1 MRQVVCGET
10 LRCTAI
16 KQEKGS
22 LLSETADI
30 ASSWQLRELLT
41 ANVSHTTMSKTK
53 MVFSAVACAAVVGVA
68 LAQVQASS
76 TVYLIDVD
84 PARYAGPVGQRV
96 MLRLGDQPRNV
107 TIGTQDEI
115 CVQLQRVEG
124 TEVISAR
131 VRALRPEPKTAAEIP
146 LVGPNIAPGT
156 YRSTPWGLLLRA
168 MPGNPDAQALVK
180 VFGTDNAPVCTL

>member
-1 MRQVVCGET
+1 MGK
-10 LRCTAI
+10 I
-16 KQEKGS
+16 
-22 LLSETADI
+22 
-30 ASSWQLRELLT
+30 
-41 ANVSHTTMSKTK
+41 K
-53 MVFSAVACAAVVGVA
+53 MVFSAAACAAVVGVA

-84 PARYAGPVGQRV
+84 PARYAGPASQRV
-96 MLRLGDQPRNV
+96 LLRVGDQPRNV
-107 TIGTQDEI
+107 TISTQDEI

-131 VRALRPEPKTAAEIP
+131 VRALRPEPQTAAEIP

-168 MPGNPDAQALVK
+168 MPGNPDAQAFVK